1 MFLGNYTHMMWSS
14 ISMMSSSSVK
24 ISSVTFK
31 DLLKNVRFNESHSR
45 PLFLHFRLFFKQLTG
60 TIGSIKVT
68 DNWIQTTDLWC
79 RKRPLCQLYHNHC
92 PLTKF
97 LLTSCFC
104 SWLKYSD
111 IFFFRAFIVFAIR
124 SISYM
129 FWTEKL
135 SVTGESVTRKKSP
148 NVYKC
153 CLKTISLE
161 KL

>member
-1 MFLGNYTHMMWSS
+1 MISFIGTYMFLGNYTYMMWSS

-68 DNWIQTTDLWC
+68 DNWIQTADLWC
-79 RKRPLCQLYHNHC
+79 RKRPLCQLCRNHC

-104 SWLKYSD
+104 SCLKYSD
-111 IFFFRAFIVFAIR
+111 IFFSELSSFSLFDLSLTCFGQKNFLSLGKV
-124 SISYM
+124 
-129 FWTEKL
+129 WPEKNRQM
-135 SVTGESVTRKKSP
+135 ST
-148 NVYKC
+148 NVA
-153 CLKTISLE
+153 
-161 KL
+161 